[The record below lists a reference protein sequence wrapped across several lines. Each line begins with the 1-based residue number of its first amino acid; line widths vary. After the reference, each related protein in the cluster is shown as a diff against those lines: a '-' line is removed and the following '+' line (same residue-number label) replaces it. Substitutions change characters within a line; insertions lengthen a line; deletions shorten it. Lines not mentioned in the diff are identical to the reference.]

1 MQRRYRITLT
11 NCNES
16 TALHTI
22 YDWLTVAVFAGLIVL
37 FLQRSM
43 QDAPSDK
50 LWHYLVAS
58 AGCAVTN
65 FLGNQGVELGSTVY
79 HLGAVATLVAT
90 GAFVVYF
97 IRPFPV

>member
-1 MQRRYRITLT
+1 MHGRYRITPA

-43 QDAPSDK
+43 QEAPTDK

-58 AGCAVTN
+58 AGCAITN
-65 FLGNQGVELGSTVY
+65 FFGNQGVELGSIAS
-79 HLGAVATLVAT
+79 HIIAVVTLIAT

-97 IRPFPV
+97 IRPFPI